1 MQWTLLTKPLQAGEK
16 AMRFPSVVIKHTQWG
31 AYSLLPTVLLISN
44 SDVAVG
50 PPGTQG
56 VIAMTLPMPVAHE
69 ASVAPCSWDL
79 YQVSSSCFHFVMVL
93 SAQLTSV
100 LTPLPQS
107 WKVAFYVSLVCTVIF
122 PQNVF
127 SAFCHCS
134 SNHLVLW
141 GALLGNVLTTHPR
154 CGLVCFYSDL
164 TLT

>member
-1 MQWTLLTKPLQAGEK
+1 
-16 AMRFPSVVIKHTQWG
+16 MRFPGVLIKHTQWG
-31 AYSLLPTVLLISN
+31 AHSLLPTVLLISN
-44 SDVAVG
+44 SDVPVG

-56 VIAMTLPMPVAHE
+56 VIAMALPMPVAHE
-69 ASVAPCSWDL
+69 ASVAPRSWDL
-79 YQVSSSCFHFVMVL
+79 NQVSSSCFHFVMVP

-107 WKVAFYVSLVCTVIF
+107 WNGTFYVSLIHTVIF

-141 GALLGNVLTTHPR
+141 GALLGKSADHASTVWIRL
-154 CGLVCFYSDL
+154 LL
-164 TLT
+164 L